1 MPLNKSSKLWWFVDS
16 ISTSQIELY
25 LDAERSSASSCVL
38 KTVGR
43 RKTRRLVLT
52 CCFPLAL
59 KRLPNRGMSPTKGT
73 RLFEILMSSWI
84 RPPSTMVCRSSAK
97 IVVSIVLLE
106 VTTSAN
112 ALPPTGVLMTLV
124 ICWATSSRT
133 SEPLCTCGVTV
144 SSTPTSSLWTVLN
157 GLLVPSPVVVKEPG
171 QTGVNK
177 ARSIPLSLGLGSSID
192 LAILT

>member
-59 KRLPNRGMSPTKGT
+59 NRLPNRGMSPTKGT

-97 IVVSIVLLE
+97 IVVSIVLFE

-133 SEPLCTCGVTV
+133 SEPLCTCGVTCV
-144 SSTPTSSLWTVLN
+144 
-157 GLLVPSPVVVKEPG
+157 
-171 QTGVNK
+171 
-177 ARSIPLSLGLGSSID
+177 PLSVHPRQSCVI
-192 LAILT
+192 AIILFHRIFKILVKTETPSFKIQ